1 VTLGAGLCPALSD
14 RAAAAVVDYDI
25 VYVRQPRYGDTTNT
39 IWPEVRRPMNMEPG
53 ADLMLLH
60 PNGTEE
66 VLVRGGVGAVTDP
79 FVSFDG
85 QWVYYSYFY
94 DVTQTNNR
102 FYLPTLGADIFKIHL
117 PTRRI
122 VQLTFGEFTPN
133 TGAGIWDESNPI
145 DPASNYNRFGFGIF
159 NTGPCPLPGGKIVFT
174 SSRNGFEPTK
184 GATAPT
190 MQLFVMDENGSNV
203 EPIAPMTISSA
214 LHPTILRDG
223 RIMFS
228 SHEDQGLRDNRLW
241 GLWVIY
247 PDGRQWGPLA
257 SAYRHV
263 NAFHFMTQ
271 MPDEDVVFIDYY
283 NLNNNGFGQAHR
295 MPIRP
300 PEGMPTFHSAFPADN
315 PPIQTE
321 STRQFKMPF
330 TPRGL
335 YSITPFTTAQDW
347 AAPEGADG
355 KRVGKVTHPSAAPG
369 GGLLLVWTPG
379 PANDLMRPVNTPY
392 YDAGIYLA
400 TDGGEIS
407 SPAELLLIKN
417 SPSYNEAWPRAIVP
431 YSDVFGVDEPAQIAW
446 LPNDGTSHP
455 ELPQGTPYGLVGT
468 SSFYKRE
475 SFPGGGSPTVYDGL
489 DAFNSTGFKQS
500 SNWITQ
506 GSDAG
511 KYANSEI
518 WAVRLVA
525 LEPNT
530 YRGGGPNA
538 GRQFVNHAWERM
550 RILGEVPLRKFAAD
564 GSPILDPEGNP
575 DTSFLAKIPAD
586 TPFTFQTLDR
596 NGVVLN
602 AAQTWHQ
609 VRPGEVRTDCGGCHA
624 HSQQP
629 LDFERTAAARPDY
642 QVWDL
647 IHQTPLVTRT
657 ADGKNGLKVVAAPVV
672 NVEFLRDIR
681 PILDRSCVSC
691 HGGSAPAGNLRLDDH
706 TTYMVDPLG
715 QHAGVQKYS
724 LPGDYVRLA
733 QDQEAQWGYKPV
745 RDDGT
750 WGVYQASR
758 YIRMLQSRRSLL
770 TWKVFGKRMD
780 GWTNAD
786 HPTETVPGDST
797 TLPAGAELNLADLDY
812 VGTCPAA
819 QRVTEEERMT
829 IARWIDLGAP
839 INLGPY
845 GLFLD
850 DLKPTVHV
858 DVPRA
863 GLMTEA
869 LTRIRFGLAD
879 ANSGVDL
886 STLSV
891 MATFDV
897 GCQTPPK
904 EMASLAVEVDDGVY
918 EIQLPSSVRDA
929 TRGWI
934 NVSVKDRQ
942 GNVTRV
948 ARSFWSAAARSSK
961 GSQLRLDVQAES
973 GEGETQ
979 ELTEL
984 KTKKGP
990 KIKPGGTPTR
1000 FATATPGAPPTRT
1013 RTPTA
1018 GPSPTRTRTPTPTRT
1033 RTPTAGP
1040 TPTRTRTPTA
1050 GPTPTRTRTPTP
1062 TRTRTP
1068 TAGPTPTRTRT
1079 PTLRPTATRTP
1090 TPRPTATRTPTPRLP
1105 GSGPTPIPDLLPC
1118 TS

>member
-1 VTLGAGLCPALSD
+1 MLGAGLCPALSSM
-14 RAAAAVVDYDI
+14 AAAAVVNYDI
-25 VYVRQPRYGDTTNT
+25 VYVRQARYGDTQNT
-39 IWPEVRRPMNMEPG
+39 LWPEVRQPMKIDPG

-94 DVTQTNNR
+94 DVQPSQLNAR
-102 FYLPTLGADIFKIHL
+102 HGLWFRGADIFKIHL
-117 PTRRI
+117 GTRRV

-133 TGAGIWDESNPI
+133 TGAGVWDESNPLN
-145 DPASNYNRFGFGIF
+145 PASNYNRLGYGIF
-159 NTGPCPLPGGKIVFT
+159 NTGPCPVPGGRIVFT
-174 SSRNGFEPTK
+174 SSRNGFEATK

-190 MQLFVMDENGSNV
+190 MQLFVMDEDGGNV
-203 EPIAPMTISSA
+203 EPIAPMSNSSA

-228 SHEDQGLRDNRLW
+228 SHEDQGLRNNRLW
-241 GLWVIY
+241 GLWAIY

-257 SAYRHV
+257 SAFRAFH
-263 NAFHFMTQ
+263 AFHFMTQ
-271 MPDEDVVFIDYY
+271 MSDEDVVFIDYY

-295 MPIRP
+295 MPMRQ
-300 PEGMPTFHSAFPADN
+300 PAGVPSFYGAQPAAN
-315 PPIQTE
+315 PPIVQKTT
-321 STRQFKMPF
+321 SHFRMPF

-335 YSITPFTTAQDW
+335 YSITPFTTGEDT
-347 AAPEGADG
+347 AAPVGDG
-355 KRVGKVTHPSAAPG
+355 GVRVGKVTHPSAAPNG
-369 GGLLLVWTPG
+369 DLLLVWTKG
-379 PANDLMRPVNTPY
+379 PANDLMRPVNTPF
-392 YDAGIYLA
+392 YDGGIYLHP
-400 TDGGEIS
+400 DGAEIW
-407 SPAELLLIKN
+407 SPAELILIKN
-417 SPSYNEAWPRAIVP
+417 SPSYNEAWPRAVVP
-431 YSDVFGVDEPAQIAW
+431 YSAIHGVAEPAEIAW
-446 LPNDGTSHP
+446 LPNDGTLHP
-455 ELPQGTPYGLVGT
+455 ELPPGTPYGLVGT

-475 SFPGGGSPTVYDGL
+475 SYPGGSSPTVYDGL
-489 DAFNSTGFKQS
+489 DVFNTSELLQS
-500 SNWITQ
+500 SNWLWQ

-511 KYANSEI
+511 KYDHADI
-518 WAVRLVA
+518 WAVRLVS

-530 YRGGGPNA
+530 HRAYGPNA
-538 GRQFVNHAWERM
+538 GRQFINHAYERM
-550 RILGEVPLRKFAAD
+550 RILGEIPLRKFAAD
-564 GSPILDPEGNP
+564 GRPILDPEGNP

-596 NGVVLN
+596 HGAVLN
-602 AAQTWHQ
+602 TAQTWHQ

-647 IHQTPLVTRT
+647 VHETPLVTRT
-657 ADGKNGLKVVAAPVV
+657 ADGRNGMKVVAAPAV

-691 HGGSAPAGNLRLDDH
+691 HGGSAPAGNLRLDDRA
-706 TTYMVDPLG
+706 TYTVEPAKTHGEIVLPM
-715 QHAGVQKYS
+715 S
-724 LPGDYVRLA
+724 LPGDYARLA
-733 QDQEAQWGYKPV
+733 HDQAAQWGYKPV
-745 RDDGT
+745 AAGGKFRLH
-750 WGVYQASR
+750 QASR

-786 HPTETVPGDST
+786 HPTETVPGNPN
-797 TLPAGAELNLADLDY
+797 TLPAGADPNRADLDY

-819 QRVTEEERMT
+819 QRVTEDEKMT

-845 GLFLD
+845 GFFLD

-863 GLMTEA
+863 GQLTEA

-879 ANSGVDL
+879 ATSGVNL

-891 MATFDV
+891 VASFDV
-897 GCQTPPK
+897 GCQTAPQQ
-904 EMASLAVEVDDGVY
+904 MAQLAVEVDDGIY
-918 EIQLPSSVRDA
+918 EIQLPSSVRNA
-929 TRGWI
+929 TRGWVQ
-934 NVSVKDRQ
+934 VSVEDRQ

-948 ARSFWSAAARSSK
+948 DRTFWSASARSSAS
-961 GSQLRLDVQAES
+961 GQLTVDATGES
-973 GEGETQ
+973 GKWVDW
-979 ELTEL
+979 LAEL
-984 KTKKGP
+984 KRKKGP
-990 KIKPGGTPTR
+990 KIKNRRTATPAPTR
-1000 FATATPGAPPTRT
+1000 FFTATP
-1013 RTPTA
+1013 
-1018 GPSPTRTRTPTPTRT
+1018 GPSPTRTRTPVPTRT

-1050 GPTPTRTRTPTP
+1050 GPSP

-1068 TAGPTPTRTRT
+1068 TAGPSPTR
-1079 PTLRPTATRTP
+1079 TRTP
-1090 TPRPTATRTPTPRLP
+1090 TPRPTATRTATPRPPGPTPTP
-1105 GSGPTPIPDLLPC
+1105 GSGSQPC
-1118 TS
+1118 PA